1 MTGEIAALLTACCW
15 ALAARLYRHLGASFN
30 AISLNFWKG
39 LISLLVLLPLGFLL
53 PATELTTYQQALL
66 LLSGAI
72 GIGLGD
78 TFFFLA
84 LRRLGDR
91 QCLLVAETL
100 APLIT
105 ALLAMLWLSE
115 WLLWQHWLGMA
126 LIFLAVE
133 RVLRA
138 GSKSSDSPLN
148 WSGLQFA
155 ALAALCQ
162 AIGAVISRDI
172 FLHTEISVLQA
183 SNWRFLGGM
192 AIILVLMLLWRQ
204 RPLPRPAFCWRPWLV
219 LLAAALVGT
228 TAAMLLQMLAFSHTK
243 AAIAQ
248 TLLATSI
255 VLSLLLTKLLGD
267 AIPTGSI
274 RWTLAALLGVGLLLA

>member
-15 ALAARLYRHLGASFN
+15 VVAARLYRNLGASFS
-30 AISLNFWKG
+30 ALSLNFWKG
-39 LISLLVLLPLGFLL
+39 LISLLLLLPLGLLL
-53 PATELTTYQQALL
+53 PATELSTQQQVLL

-91 QCLLVAETL
+91 QCLLVADTL
-100 APLIT
+100 APLLT
-105 ALLAMLWLSE
+105 ACLAIVWLNE

-126 LIFLAVE
+126 LIFLALE
-133 RVLRA
+133 RVLQA
-138 GSKSSDSPLN
+138 GKGQQQSPSC
-148 WSGLQFA
+148 SGLSFA

-162 AIGAVISRDI
+162 AVGAVISRDI
-172 FLHTEISVLQA
+172 FLHSDVSVLQA
-183 SNWRFLGGM
+183 SNWRFVGGM
-192 AIILVLMLLWRQ
+192 LLIVPLMLLWRQ
-204 RPLPRPAFCWRPWLV
+204 RPMPRPASNWRTWVLL
-219 LLAAALVGT
+219 LLAAVLGT
-228 TAAMLLQMLAFSHTK
+228 TLAMLLQMLAFQLTK

-255 VLSLLLTKLLGD
+255 VLSLLLSKGLGD
-267 AIPTGSI
+267 KIPKGSLG
-274 RWTLAALLGVGLLLA
+274 WTLAALLGVGLLLA

>member
-15 ALAARLYRHLGASFN
+15 SLAARLYRHLGASFN

-53 PATELTTYQQALL
+53 PSTELTTYQQSLL

-84 LRRLGDR
+84 LRSLGDR

-138 GSKSSDSPLN
+138 GSKSSDSPLS

-172 FLHTEISVLQA
+172 ILHTEISVLQA

-192 AIILVLMLLWRQ
+192 AIILVLMLLWR
-204 RPLPRPAFCWRPWLV
+204 
-219 LLAAALVGT
+219 
-228 TAAMLLQMLAFSHTK
+228 QMLAFSHTK

-267 AIPTGSI
+267 TIPKGSI